1 MGLISTFKYNEKRLY
16 REFQSPFL
24 SAENQ
29 LTLDCNVMDYD
40 LQFGGKFSKKSKM
53 IAESV
58 RFYLILFTRI
68 WEL

>member
-1 MGLISTFKYNEKRLY
+1 MGLISTFKYEKLLHG
-16 REFQSPFL
+16 EFESPFL
-24 SAENQ
+24 FVENH

-53 IAESV
+53 TAEWV
-58 RFYLILFTRI
+58 RFCLILFTRI